1 MFSQLAFW
9 KTYITPDRYSFAHI
23 PDLTGKVAIVTGA
36 NQGLGYIT
44 MVALAGRGA
53 HVFIACRDL
62 KRARKA
68 IEAAHV
74 EIRQKYPYKKT
85 PARIEVLEL
94 DLIDMNKAKES
105 AKEFLKKG
113 LPLHILVNNAGLQVA
128 VPFELSPDGN
138 ESRFAVNHMGH
149 FVFTTTLLDRL
160 KDSQPSRIINISS
173 IAHEAFPPSVG
184 VDFSTLN
191 NESSTT
197 DLSRYGRSKLANVL
211 FTKALARRLANERV
225 YVNAVHPE
233 PSALARDKELQEK
246 LWAFSEDLVREKV
259 KALSQL
265 AWWKTYFT
273 PKRYSYDHIPD
284 LAGKVAIV
292 TGANTGLGYA
302 TAFALAANAEDA
314 IERAK
319 AEINTKY
326 PCAPASPQL
335 AFLELDLN
343 DTNKTH
349 QAAQE
354 FLKKELPLHI
364 LVNTSGIMNSLFGL
378 SADGIEAQF
387 AVNHVG
393 HFVFTTALLDRIK
406 ESQPSRIVILSYM
419 GHELLPT
426 SMNGIYF
433 DTLNPEG
440 DYSSINRYSRSKLA
454 NIVFGKAL
462 ARRLVHEKVWINVAH
477 PRLVA
482 TEIGPNSKD
491 MMDSVGYKVGRL
503 LNAVMGVLRRRGL

>member
-1 MFSQLAFW
+1 MNMFSQLAFW

-74 EIRQKYPYKKT
+74 EIRQKYPYNKT
-85 PARIEVLEL
+85 PAKIEVLEV
-94 DLIDMNKAKES
+94 DLMDMNKAKES

-128 VPFELSPDGN
+128 VPFELSPDGI

-184 VDFSTLN
+184 IDFSTLN

-225 YVNAVHPE
+225 YVNAVHPGFFPRSLAPQDDSWKEWFECLVKRAVALSAERAALSQLYCATSPEIEENNVRGRYFIPVANEIE

-259 KALSQL
+259 KA
-265 AWWKTYFT
+265 
-273 PKRYSYDHIPD
+273 
-284 LAGKVAIV
+284 
-292 TGANTGLGYA
+292 
-302 TAFALAANAEDA
+302 
-314 IERAK
+314 
-319 AEINTKY
+319 
-326 PCAPASPQL
+326 
-335 AFLELDLN
+335 
-343 DTNKTH
+343 
-349 QAAQE
+349 
-354 FLKKELPLHI
+354 
-364 LVNTSGIMNSLFGL
+364 
-378 SADGIEAQF
+378 
-387 AVNHVG
+387 
-393 HFVFTTALLDRIK
+393 
-406 ESQPSRIVILSYM
+406 
-419 GHELLPT
+419 
-426 SMNGIYF
+426 
-433 DTLNPEG
+433 
-440 DYSSINRYSRSKLA
+440 
-454 NIVFGKAL
+454 
-462 ARRLVHEKVWINVAH
+462 
-477 PRLVA
+477 
-482 TEIGPNSKD
+482 
-491 MMDSVGYKVGRL
+491 
-503 LNAVMGVLRRRGL
+503 